1 MLSIIYNIYTQ
12 FHCIVCAISKIREQ
26 NKMDIVVFDD
36 VNMIRM
42 YFGVTLFVDFT
53 GFDIL
58 HAQFYCFLF
67 NAKSFYFSLARIYHQ
82 TKNELL
88 WGCYSATWENDL
100 ILMATTVQARKFSF
114 SCLILNAWGYQI
126 QRYFFSLILL

>member
-26 NKMDIVVFDD
+26 NEMDIVVFDD
-36 VNMIRM
+36 VWIWFECTCCTFIYRFYMIWYSIRS
-42 YFGVTLFVDFT
+42 VLL
-53 GFDIL
+53 IL
-58 HAQFYCFLF
+58 IQCKIIVFFISK
-67 NAKSFYFSLARIYHQ
+67 NISSN
-82 TKNELL
+82 KNELL

-114 SCLILNAWGYQI
+114 SCLILTAWGYQI